1 MCSKRG
7 KIEAVF
13 SKTNMNNELPNS
25 LDRLAFNTRV
35 SKKYCS
41 ILVYPSLQVIYRVAE
56 AVLAIKGTHHCWKF
70 EHCHIVHCFTP
81 CVIYITFII
90 YIIYIIYIVLCN

>member
-25 LDRLAFNTRV
+25 LDCLAFNTRV
-35 SKKYCS
+35 SKKYC
-41 ILVYPSLQVIYRVAE
+41 
-56 AVLAIKGTHHCWKF
+56 GG
-70 EHCHIVHCFTP
+70 
-81 CVIYITFII
+81 
-90 YIIYIIYIVLCN
+90 